1 MYRKYLYPLAAG
13 ALVLAFFGET
23 SVEWLQ
29 GGSVLMGVGMASIF
43 ATGKPALSVSSHVA
57 AFFVYIFCSYWQTPH
72 WKCSI
77 YSAGSSRCC
86 QFVVFFSGSS

>member
-1 MYRKYLYPLAAG
+1 MYSKCLYPHAAG

-43 ATGKPALSVSSHVA
+43 ATGKPAIFVSTLVA
-57 AFFVYIFCSYWQTPH
+57 GFFVVYFLYLLVD
-72 WKCSI
+72 
-77 YSAGSSRCC
+77 SALEMQHLLCRQISST
-86 QFVVFFSGSS
+86 

>member
-1 MYRKYLYPLAAG
+1 MDGLIMYSKGLYPHAAG

-57 AFFVYIFCSYWQTPH
+57 AFFIVYFFVRTSWWTPH
-72 WKCSI
+72 RICSI
-77 YSAGSSRCC
+77 IVQA
-86 QFVVFFSGSS
+86 V